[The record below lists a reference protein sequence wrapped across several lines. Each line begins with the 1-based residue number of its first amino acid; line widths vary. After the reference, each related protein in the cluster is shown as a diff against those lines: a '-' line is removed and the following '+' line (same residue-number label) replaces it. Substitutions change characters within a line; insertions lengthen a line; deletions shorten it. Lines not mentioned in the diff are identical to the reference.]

1 MQGLSKERALQS
13 LRARIESIEK
23 RPPLQDFAAP
33 TAAGGL
39 FVLPTGVLHEVF
51 ADAGRDAG
59 TGFGFTLGLARPLLS
74 PRRPALLLLQLA
86 HKAQDLG
93 VPYPTSL
100 ASLGMDPDR
109 IVFGRMES
117 ATDLLWAIEEA
128 IGCPAVAAVIAD
140 TGPEAQAFDFTAS
153 RRLSLKTMSGG
164 SSVFLLRTGTG
175 REASA
180 ARFRWRVEPQPSAP
194 PPFDARAPGLP
205 RWKIEL
211 EKGRLGSR
219 RDPRE
224 WLVDWTEN
232 GFAVVAP
239 KGGMEARPAAEV
251 RPPLPGAHPAAL
263 GDRLSKAG

>member
-1 MQGLSKERALQS
+1 MRGLSKERALQS
-13 LRARIESIEK
+13 LRARIEDIEK
-23 RPPLQDFAAP
+23 HPALRDFAGP
-33 TAAGGL
+33 TAAGNL
-39 FVLPTGVLHEVF
+39 FAVPQGVLHEVF
-51 ADAGRDAG
+51 VDAGRESGA
-59 TGFGFTLGLARPLLS
+59 GFGFSLGLTRPLLG

-93 VPYPTSL
+93 VPYPAGL
-100 ASLGMDPDR
+100 LGLGIEPHQIVYGQMD
-109 IVFGRMES
+109 S

-128 IGCPAVAAVIAD
+128 VGCPAVAAVIAD
-140 TGPEAQAFDFTAS
+140 TGAETQAFDFTAS
-153 RRLSLKTMSGG
+153 RRLSLRSAAGG
-164 SSVFLLRTGTG
+164 SSVFLLRTGSG

-180 ARFRWRVEPQPSAP
+180 ARFRWRITPQPSVA

-205 RWKIEL
+205 SWKIEL

-239 KGGMEARPAAEV
+239 KRAMGASPAAAA
-251 RPPLPGAHPAAL
+251 RTPLSGALSAAL
-263 GDRLSKAG
+263 GDRLSQTG